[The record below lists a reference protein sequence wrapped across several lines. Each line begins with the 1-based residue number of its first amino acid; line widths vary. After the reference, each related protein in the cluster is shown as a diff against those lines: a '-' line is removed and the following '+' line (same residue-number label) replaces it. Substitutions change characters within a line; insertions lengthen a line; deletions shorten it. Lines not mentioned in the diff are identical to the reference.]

1 MFVCRL
7 NHPVKK
13 VKHDEG
19 GSWEWVEEGGL
30 GGRRG
35 EDLYAGHTH
44 TKMAPVEPLPA
55 CSPHYLKDGKT
66 ETNQV
71 GSPLRDHALVRLDT
85 RVYAYVYGGY
95 I

>member
-1 MFVCRL
+1 MYYVSRGGRQSANGYVVCRL

-44 TKMAPVEPLPA
+44 TKMAPVEPPPL
-55 CSPHYLKDGKT
+55 CSPHYLKDGKV

-71 GSPLRDHALVRLDT
+71 KKPFPLGNMH
-85 RVYAYVYGGY
+85 
-95 I
+95 